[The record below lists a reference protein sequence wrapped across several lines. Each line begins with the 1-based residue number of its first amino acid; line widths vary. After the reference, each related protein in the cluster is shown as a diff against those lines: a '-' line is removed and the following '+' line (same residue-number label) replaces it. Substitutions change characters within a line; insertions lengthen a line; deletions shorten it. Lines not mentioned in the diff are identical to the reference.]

1 MWHVCCWFRGE
12 SRCPLGEGSL
22 YMRIGKFL
30 IVIFIIILFFIIFGN
45 RGFTDYRM
53 LKEKQAALRE
63 TNECI
68 AAENDELKRKITL
81 LKTDL
86 RHVETVARREL
97 GMVKQGD
104 IVYQFI
110 D

>member
-1 MWHVCCWFRGE
+1 MK
-12 SRCPLGEGSL
+12 
-22 YMRIGKFL
+22 IGKFL
-30 IVIFIIILFFIIFGN
+30 IGIFIIIALFIIFGN

-53 LKEKQAALRE
+53 LKEKQAALEE

-68 AAENDELKRKITL
+68 AAENNELKKKIVL

>member
-1 MWHVCCWFRGE
+1 MT
-12 SRCPLGEGSL
+12 
-22 YMRIGKFL
+22 IGRFL
-30 IVIFIIILFFIIFGN
+30 FGIFIIMVLFIIFGN

-53 LKEKQAALRE
+53 LKEKQAALEE
-63 TNECI
+63 TNACI
-68 AAENDELKRKITL
+68 AAENDELKRKIIL
-81 LKTDL
+81 FKTDL

-97 GMVKQGD
+97 GMVKKGD

>member
-1 MWHVCCWFRGE
+1 MK
-12 SRCPLGEGSL
+12 
-22 YMRIGKFL
+22 IGKFL
-30 IVIFIIILFFIIFGN
+30 LGIFIIIALFIIFGN

-53 LKEKQAALRE
+53 LKEKQAALEE
-63 TNECI
+63 TNKCT
-68 AAENDELKRKITL
+68 AAENDELKKKITL
-81 LKTDL
+81 FKTDL